1 MRNVH
6 TTVLTLLV
14 VTAVPSVGVAQVLT
28 LEPSGG
34 RRQSL
39 DHAVPVATVS
49 LVGDIVSL
57 DGGRIVQD
65 SYGEPFVLGTAK
77 LDLSDRSQTK
87 VVFRMVNA
95 TGTPIPLED
104 VVVYERTITSA
115 TYVRAAVGAP
125 YTPTSAA
132 GMQAA
137 WPGSGEVLQPSASL
151 TVEMPISPTQC
162 GKDICHPDGF
172 IIFVGKKVPHS
183 DASTVTPFNAWSGEN
198 PLFTRAFLTL
208 VSQAQQ

>member
-1 MRNVH
+1 MPQSGCPRTPSKPVLTGYNVGDRRQNRDGGRLNTPRGIDMRNVH

-87 VVFRMVNA
+87 VVFTMANA
-95 TGTPIPLED
+95 TETPIPLED
-104 VVVYERTITSA
+104 VVVYGRTITSA

-132 GMQAA
+132 GMRAA
-137 WPGSGEVLQPSASL
+137 WLGSGEVLQPGASL
-151 TVEMPISPTQC
+151 PVEWTISPT
-162 GKDICHPDGF
+162 P
-172 IIFVGKKVPHS
+172 
-183 DASTVTPFNAWSGEN
+183 
-198 PLFTRAFLTL
+198 
-208 VSQAQQ
+208 